1 MKHARRRSLLLV
13 IVVAGVAVTALI
25 DVIRRSESLPRGPQD
40 VVWDHTQCAECRM
53 SVSEKA
59 YAAQMQLVD
68 GRVLDFDDA
77 GCLFRFAAHNDVDVH
92 AIYYRHLREDRWLA
106 EDLAAFVESGPSPMG
121 YDLGAVAAGTSD
133 AEPAA
138 RVRATYATGAADMPG
153 AADATEAAALDE
165 GATDAH

>member
-1 MKHARRRSLLLV
+1 MSHRRRRTLLPV
-13 IVVAGVAVTALI
+13 IIVAGVAVAALAGY
-25 DVIRRSESLPRGPQD
+25 IRRSESLPRGPQD

-77 GCLFRFAAHNDVDVH
+77 GCLFRFAAQNEVGVH
-92 AIYYRHLREDRWLA
+92 AIYYRHLREDLWLP
-106 EDLAAFVESGPSPMG
+106 EDQAAFVESGPSPMG
-121 YDLGAVAAGTSD
+121 YDLGAVAVSTTG

-138 RVRATYATGAADMPG
+138 RVRATYATGAAAMG
-153 AADATEAAALDE
+153 EEASH
-165 GATDAH
+165 AH